1 MNAPAVEDD
10 TMARAGRILALIG
23 RGDRAR
29 LEQELGRPP
38 GAAGIRQ
45 TEREELLSAVANRM
59 LKRLR
64 EGRAADEG
72 PEAEAEIWLL
82 EHLARHAP
90 KRPASEAYG
99 EAI

>member
-10 TMARAGRILALIG
+10 TMTRAGRILALIG
-23 RGDRAR
+23 QGDRAR
-29 LEQELGRPP
+29 LEEELDRWRG
-38 GAAGIRQ
+38 GAGIRQ
-45 TEREELLSAVANRM
+45 TEREELLAAVANRM
-59 LKRLR
+59 RKRLR

-90 KRPASEAYG
+90 KRHAREAYG
-99 EAI
+99 EPI